1 MELEGKVAVITGASR
16 GLGLALARALGR
28 RGVRLAL
35 TARGQ
40 EALEEARAC
49 LGREGIAALTLAADI
64 ADKHAIY
71 PLIGEVQGTLGPVDL
86 VIHNA
91 STLGH
96 VPLRAL
102 ADSDCEALERA
113 LLTNVVG
120 PFRLSKALA
129 PGMVVRGQGALV
141 HISSDCALNAYPG
154 WGLYGT
160 SKAALDHLARH
171 FAVELAGTGV
181 HVLSIDPGEMDTF
194 MHRDAIPDADPSS
207 LARPEQIAER
217 IARLLADPLETLHGG
232 RVVAAEIGDAA

>member
-1 MELEGKVAVITGASR
+1 MQLEGKVALITGASR

-40 EALEEARAC
+40 EALEEARAS
-49 LGREGIAALTLAADI
+49 LSREHIRVLTVAADI
-64 ADKHAIY
+64 ADKEAIY
-71 PLIGEVQGTLGPVDL
+71 PLIGEVQGSLGPIDL
-86 VIHNA
+86 VVHNA

-102 ADSDCEALERA
+102 ADSDCEALEQT

-129 PGMVVRGQGALV
+129 PGMVLRRQGALV
-141 HISSDCALNAYPG
+141 HISSDAALNAYPG

-181 HVLSIDPGEMDTF
+181 HVLSIDPGEMDTV

-207 LARPEQIAER
+207 LLRPEQVAEQ
-217 IARLLADPLETLHGG
+217 IARLLAGPLARLHGG
-232 RVVAAEIGDAA
+232 RVVAAQIGEAA